1 MVVIIMFIC
10 LDCGCVFDEPKHWIE
25 THGLDSPPYEEWDGC
40 PFCGGTYAETYKCD
54 NCGDWINGEYVK
66 LKNGDNFCENCYEIR
81 EIGE

>member
-1 MVVIIMFIC
+1 MLIC

-40 PFCGGTYAETYKCD
+40 PSCGGAYAETYKCD
-54 NCGDWINGEYVK
+54 GCNDWICGTYAET
-66 LKNGDNFCENCYEIR
+66 KNGNKYCENCYEIR

>member
-1 MVVIIMFIC
+1 MFIC

-40 PFCGGTYAETYKCD
+40 PSCGGAYAETYKCD
-54 NCGDWINGEYVK
+54 GCNDWLCGTYVEVENGNKY
-66 LKNGDNFCENCYEIR
+66 CENCYEIR

>member
-1 MVVIIMFIC
+1 MFIC

-40 PFCGGTYAETYKCD
+40 PSCGGAYAETHKCDGCNDWLCGTYAET
-54 NCGDWINGEYVK
+54 
-66 LKNGDNFCENCYEIR
+66 KNGNKYCERCFIIK

>member
-1 MVVIIMFIC
+1 MFIC
-10 LDCGCVFDEPKHWIE
+10 LDCGCIFNEPKHWIE

-40 PFCGGTYAETYKCD
+40 PSCGGTYTETHKCD

-66 LKNGDNFCENCYEIR
+66 LKNGDSFCENCYEIR

>member
-1 MVVIIMFIC
+1 MFIC

-25 THGLDSPPYEEWDGC
+25 THGLDSSPYEEWNGC
-40 PFCGGTYAETYKCD
+40 PSCGGAYAETYKCD

-81 EIGE
+81 EVGE

>member
-1 MVVIIMFIC
+1 MFIC

-25 THGLDSPPYEEWDGC
+25 THGLDSLPYEEWDGC
-40 PFCGGTYAETYKCD
+40 PSCGGTYAETYKCD

-66 LKNGDNFCENCYEIR
+66 LKNSDNFCENCYEIR

>member
-1 MVVIIMFIC
+1 MFIC

-40 PFCGGTYAETYKCD
+40 PSCGGAYVETYKCD

>member
-1 MVVIIMFIC
+1 MFIC

-40 PFCGGTYAETYKCD
+40 PSCGGTYAETHKCD

-66 LKNGDNFCENCYEIR
+66 LKNGNKYCENCYEIR

>member
-1 MVVIIMFIC
+1 MFIC

-40 PFCGGTYAETYKCD
+40 PSCGGTYAETHKCD